1 MKLKAS
7 TLILVAFAIV
17 LACCAAFVARSMV
30 APQTTATGSAPEI
43 AKTEDVPPVAVLIA
57 TSSVKPGDFI
67 TSAALTWQ
75 MVKADAVPA
84 GAVTASTSKRDAER
98 RVIGAT
104 VKVPLAAGDAVKGDQ
119 LLTSGQ
125 PGFIAA
131 VLTPGKRAVSI
142 PTSAVASNSG
152 LVTAGD
158 WVDVILTLERKS
170 AEAMADDKDT
180 TAGLSKIAAQ
190 TLLQKVRVLALNSS
204 TAGLAPTGDEKK
216 ETPNA
221 RTPARRAVYETI
233 TLEVTPEDAER
244 LAVAR
249 EVGTLQVALRGLRET
264 SDAATKPMARV
275 TRLPEAT
282 AVLGDTKAAPRQVTT
297 YQGAQAAVLTF

>member
-30 APQTTATGSAPEI
+30 APQAAGTTAVQEETKAE
-43 AKTEDVPPVAVLIA
+43 EVPPVAVL
-57 TSSVKPGDFI
+57 TVTTPVVPGDFI
-67 TSAALTWQ
+67 TSSALTWQ
-75 MVKADAVPA
+75 SMKADEVPA
-84 GAVTASTSKRDAER
+84 GAVTAAASKREAER

-104 VKVPLAAGDAVKGDQ
+104 VKTALQAGDAVRGDQ
-119 LLTSGQ
+119 LLTSGHL
-125 PGFIAA
+125 GFIAA
-131 VLTPGKRAVSI
+131 VLTPGMRAVSI

-180 TAGLSKIAAQ
+180 TAGLAKVAAQ
-190 TLLQKVRVLALNSS
+190 TILQKVRVLALNSS
-204 TAGLAPTGDEKK
+204 TAGLAPAADEKK
-216 ETPNA
+216 DAANS
-221 RTPARRAVYETI
+221 RTPARRTVYETL
-233 TLEVTPEDAER
+233 TLEVTPEDAQR

-264 SDAATKPMARV
+264 DAKTTAVKV